1 LARLFKSIFSGNPGD
16 RIFSNMKNNAI
27 QTLGAVIAFAGVAM
41 FVVVVVGLHLL
52 QPGYDP
58 QHQLMS
64 ELVHGRHGW
73 TMFLAFLAIAAA
85 LFGIQ
90 IGISNCGAARWY
102 QFLLDAAALFF
113 LAAGIF
119 PLGKTTLIHIGAI
132 AIAFVLSAFVMYFFP
147 TNAGRASSAGPRTV
161 SWSLAAG
168 FAAAIALSQLSVP
181 IGISQRL
188 AAACL
193 LAWLSIV
200 AWKLLRLKLK

>member
-1 LARLFKSIFSGNPGD
+1 
-16 RIFSNMKNNAI
+16 MKNSSI
-27 QTLGAVIAFAGVAM
+27 QTLGAVVAITGVAM

-64 ELVHGRHGW
+64 ELVLGQHGW
-73 TMFLAFLAIAAA
+73 AMFLAFLGIALA

-102 QFLLDAAALFF
+102 RYLLDAAAFFF

-132 AIAFVLSAFVMYFFP
+132 AVAFVLSAFVMYFFP
-147 TNAGRASSAGPRTV
+147 QNAGRASSAGPRAV

-168 FAAAIALSQLSVP
+168 FAASIALSQLGVP
-181 IGISQRL
+181 MGISQRL

-193 LAWLSIV
+193 LVWLGIV
-200 AWKLLRLKLK
+200 GWKLCRLY

>member
-1 LARLFKSIFSGNPGD
+1 MNH
-16 RIFSNMKNNAI
+16 IFSNMKNKSI
-27 QTLGAVIAFAGVAM
+27 KTLGAVVALTGVAM

-58 QHQLMS
+58 QSQLMS
-64 ELVHGRHGW
+64 ELVLGQHGW
-73 TMFLAFLAIAAA
+73 AMFLAFLGIASAI
-85 LFGIQ
+85 FGIQ
-90 IGISNCGAARWY
+90 IGISNCVAGRWY
-102 QFLLDAAALFF
+102 RFLLDVTALFF

-132 AIAFVLSAFVMYFFP
+132 AIAFVLSVFVMYFFP
-147 TNAGRASSAGPRTV
+147 TSAGRASPAGPRAF

-168 FAAAIALSQLSVP
+168 FAIAIALSQLGIP

-193 LAWLSIV
+193 LLWLGIV
-200 AWKLLRLKLK
+200 SWKLLRL